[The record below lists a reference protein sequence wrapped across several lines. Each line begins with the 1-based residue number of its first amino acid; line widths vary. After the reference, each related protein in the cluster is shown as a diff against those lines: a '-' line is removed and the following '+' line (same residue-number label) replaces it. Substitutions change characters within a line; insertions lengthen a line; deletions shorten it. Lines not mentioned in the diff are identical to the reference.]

1 MTDFL
6 TILLFVVIVV
16 GIFLF
21 LERDKKNSNASDD
34 DQEAKDIASIKT
46 EITKLLAN
54 VLVLEEKLQRDY
66 NCETIIGF
74 RQSYRE
80 GGAYYI
86 REPRVEIKR
95 NKEF

>member
-1 MTDFL
+1 MAEFF
-6 TILLFVVIVV
+6 TILLFAVIVI

-21 LERDKKNSNASDD
+21 LERDKKNSKVSDD

-46 EITKLLAN
+46 EITSLLTDVLKL
-54 VLVLEEKLQRDY
+54 EQKLQRNY
-66 NCETIIGF
+66 KCETIIGF

-95 NKEF
+95 TKEF